1 MGPLAAHAVAVG
13 YVDGVRRTGALPLIL
28 PILPPEDVPDLLDMV
43 DGLVITGGGD
53 LDPSSY
59 GAERHAETGES
70 DAARDAFDLALIAQ
84 ALERDTPVLAICRGA
99 QALNVALGGTLLQHL
114 PEHTGSDHGVY
125 DRHTERVHRV
135 RIDPGSRLASVVG
148 ATEVFVN
155 SLHHQAVDE
164 PGEGLVAVAWSDDGA
179 IEAVESGDDGG
190 PFGVQWHPELL
201 GTEPDAAALFAWV
214 AERSRAAVQAR

>member
-1 MGPLAAHAVAVG
+1 
-13 YVDGVRRTGALPLIL
+13 
-28 PILPPEDVPDLLDMV
+28 
-43 DGLVITGGGD
+43 
-53 LDPSSY
+53 
-59 GAERHAETGES
+59 
-70 DAARDAFDLALIAQ
+70 
-84 ALERDTPVLAICRGA
+84 
-99 QALNVALGGTLLQHL
+99 
-114 PEHTGSDHGVY
+114 
-125 DRHTERVHRV
+125 
-135 RIDPGSRLASVVG
+135 VG